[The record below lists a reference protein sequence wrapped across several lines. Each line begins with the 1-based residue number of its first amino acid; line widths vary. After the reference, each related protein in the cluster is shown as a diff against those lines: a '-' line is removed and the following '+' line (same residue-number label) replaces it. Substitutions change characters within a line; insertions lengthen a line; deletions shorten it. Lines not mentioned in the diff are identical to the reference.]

1 MRSSL
6 SPPRARLRTP
16 LLERPSQIALHR
28 SGSAE
33 ERKQKVARRRSRRA
47 LPRLVNPPE
56 KTLKN
61 PLEDHFSLAME
72 KKLAHSEQHSA
83 PENSGT
89 DNS

>member
-1 MRSSL
+1 MRSH
-6 SPPRARLRTP
+6 SPPCARLRSP
-16 LLERPSQIALHR
+16 LLKRPVVNTHR

-33 ERKQKVARRRSRRA
+33 ERKQKSCSTTLQTA

-61 PLEDHFSLAME
+61 PREDHFLLAME